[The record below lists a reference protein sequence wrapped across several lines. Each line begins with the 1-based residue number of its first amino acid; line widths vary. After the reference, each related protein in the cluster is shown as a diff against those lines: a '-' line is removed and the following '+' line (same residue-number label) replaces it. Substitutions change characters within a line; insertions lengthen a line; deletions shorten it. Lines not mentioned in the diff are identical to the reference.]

1 MSKKPYSG
9 MTYWTISGVTTLSI
23 LVSLLVADGVLF
35 TIAPAVFFIAL
46 FLAILNVIAWDFWE
60 AISKVYEWLVEIF
73 DRLKDD
79 SSRNRI
85 YTFIEIV
92 GSLVFLVPATIHIG
106 NWVLGRFESDDRT
119 NWLGGVLYAVLTS
132 IILWRTRGK
141 F

>member
-9 MTYWTISGVTTLSI
+9 MTYWTISGVTTLCI
-23 LVSLLVADGVLF
+23 LVSLFFADS
-35 TIAPAVFFIAL
+35 PAVFFIAL

-60 AISKVYEWLVEIF
+60 PISKAYERRVEIF

-85 YTFIEIV
+85 YTFIEVV
-92 GSLVFLVPATIHIG
+92 GSLVFLVPVTIHIG
-106 NWVLGRFESDDRT
+106 NWILGRFESDDRT

>member
-9 MTYWTISGVTTLSI
+9 MTYWTISGVTTLCI
-23 LVSLLVADGVLF
+23 LVSLFFADS
-35 TIAPAVFFIAL
+35 PAMFFIAL

-60 AISKVYEWLVEIF
+60 PISKAYERRVEIF

-85 YTFIEIV
+85 YTFIEVV
-92 GSLVFLVPATIHIG
+92 GSLVFLVPVTIHIG
-106 NWVLGRFESDDRT
+106 NWILGRFESDDRT

-132 IILWRTRGK
+132 IMLWRTRGR